1 VTVNRNTLDWSISG
15 REALYT
21 GGLPETNTFSA
32 LKPVL
37 RGRFGWPFRQQS
49 TFHLKGPDGSS
60 A

>member
-32 LKPVL
+32 VCQDYLEVSPSL
-37 RGRFGWPFRQQS
+37 
-49 TFHLKGPDGSS
+49 TI
-60 A
+60 